1 MPKGE
6 FMQDTNRFYQRAWM
20 VLLACVAALAVL
32 MVFRMSS
39 VARGDDGPPAP
50 AQQDALRLETRI
62 NQLEQRL
69 YSIEASMRTIETQSR
84 VGNVAGR
91 NVTQQDVQ
99 LLTSTIQALQLRLT
113 EDECALAKLD
123 ERTLS
128 PAQRQSR
135 QRSSGVRTDPCRLN
149 TETPLRLPERQE

>member
-1 MPKGE
+1 
-6 FMQDTNRFYQRAWM
+6 MQDTKVYQRSWM
-20 VLLACVAALAVL
+20 VLLVCVAGLAFLVVL
-32 MVFRMSS
+32 RMSPS
-39 VARGDDGPPAP
+39 RAGDDSSAP
-50 AQQDALRLETRI
+50 AQQDVLRLETRI

-69 YSIEASMRTIETQSR
+69 YSIEANLRTIETNSR

-99 LLTSTIQALQLRLT
+99 LLTSTIQSLQLRLQ

-128 PAQRQSR
+128 PAQRQAR
-135 QRSSGVRTDPCRLN
+135 QRSSGTRTDPCRLSA
-149 TETPLRLPERQE
+149 ETPLRLPERQE

>member
-1 MPKGE
+1 MPEGE
-6 FMQDTNRFYQRAWM
+6 FMKDTNRFYQRAWV
-20 VLLACVAALAVL
+20 VLLAGVAALALL
-32 MVFRMSS
+32 MVFRLSS
-39 VARGDDGPPAP
+39 IARAGYGPPAP
-50 AQQDALRLETRI
+50 AQQDVLRLETRI

-84 VGNVAGR
+84 VGSVSSR
-91 NVTQQDVQ
+91 NVTQQDLQ

-128 PAQRQSR
+128 PAMRQSR
-135 QRSSGVRTDPCRLN
+135 QRSSGVRTDPCRLSAD
-149 TETPLRLPERQE
+149 TPLRLPERQE